1 MNSIAR
7 KWLLSAGWSWAKG
20 PQFAQ
25 VRPSNVINFAEAR
38 RRRTG
43 QSNFGYEKRSKQR

>member
-1 MNSIAR
+1 MNGIAR

-25 VRPSNVINFAEAR
+25 VRPSNVICIAQAR
-38 RRRTG
+38 QRKAA

>member
-1 MNSIAR
+1 MNGIAR

-25 VRPSNVINFAEAR
+25 VRPSNVICIAQAR
-38 RRRTG
+38 QRKAA
-43 QSNFGYEKRSKQR
+43 QSNFGRTNRRTRK

>member
-1 MNSIAR
+1 MNSKA
-7 KWLLSAGWSWAKG
+7 KVWLLSAGWQWAKG

-43 QSNFGYEKRSKQR
+43 QSNFGYERSKQR

>member
-1 MNSIAR
+1 MSGIAR
-7 KWLLSAGWSWAKG
+7 KWLLSTGWSWAKG

-25 VRPSNVINFAEAR
+25 ARPSNVINFTEAR

-43 QSNFGYEKRSKQR
+43 QSNFGYENRSKQR

>member
-1 MNSIAR
+1 MNGIAR

-43 QSNFGYEKRSKQR
+43 QSNFGYERSKQR